1 MINGHQSPLDYL
13 AHAFFQGRGGFGRF
27 ATQTA
32 PVDCVV
38 WAARGSGKT
47 FLGAVATA
55 LDLIFKPGISIRIL
69 GGSLDQSRH
78 MHAHLRT
85 LFEGDALSD
94 LVEGRI
100 GETRLALKNGSAV
113 ELLAQSHTAVRG
125 TRVQVL
131 RCDEVELFKEDV
143 FAAAMLTTRSK
154 TIEIPGVG
162 ETEIAGSIECLST
175 MHVPFGLMSRLVKDS
190 ARTLF
195 KWGVVDVLEDC
206 KRTCEGCVLWE
217 ECGGRA
223 KRMSDMGWRMSDVG
237 KEMVAR
243 GKTKREVAEWQ
254 RGKVA
259 EGKVKAKRCGA
270 RGARR
275 EQARDFKVKQRRT
288 QRARNEVTGIRAENG
303 DSRRRRAAAMPSARS
318 SLSSSS
324 SSHPISDIP
333 HPTLVAPGHFRVDDA
348 IRMKGR
354 VSLAVWRAEMLCL
367 EPSRADSVFPEF
379 DATKHVFAAWE
390 RETAFRA
397 GDPLASPDPLRT
409 ILLARGE
416 PARMKRAG
424 IETFLCGI
432 DFGFRAP
439 TVILWAALENDVL
452 RILDERHVTGETT
465 KQHVEAILK
474 GNGKFWRVPEWIGA
488 DPAGKQRQSQTGK
501 SDVQVLE
508 AAGLNVRTRA
518 SEIHDGLQLIR
529 ARLAPAEGPVRLM
542 VHERCRGLVEAFVTY
557 HYRRDDPEDLR
568 PVKDGSDHAIDAL
581 RYLVMNL
588 DGGWE
593 VASRR
598 YA

>member
-1 MINGHQSPLDYL
+1 M
-13 AHAFFQGRGGFGRF
+13 
-27 ATQTA
+27 
-32 PVDCVV
+32 
-38 WAARGSGKT
+38 
-47 FLGAVATA
+47 
-55 LDLIFKPGISIRIL
+55 
-69 GGSLDQSRH
+69 
-78 MHAHLRT
+78 
-85 LFEGDALSD
+85 
-94 LVEGRI
+94 
-100 GETRLALKNGSAV
+100 
-113 ELLAQSHTAVRG
+113 
-125 TRVQVL
+125 QVL

-206 KRTCEGCVLWE
+206 KRACEGCVLWE

-223 KRMSDMGWRMSDVG
+223 KRMSDVGWRMSDVG
-237 KEMVAR
+237 KERVAR

-275 EQARDFKVKQRRT
+275 GQASDFKVKQRRT

-379 DATKHVFAAWE
+379 DAKKHVFATWE

-397 GDPLASPDPLRT
+397 ADPLASPDPLRT

-416 PARMKRAG
+416 PARVKRAG

-465 KQHVEAILK
+465 KQHLEAILK
-474 GNGKFWRVPEWIGA
+474 GNGRFWRVPEWIGA

-508 AAGLNVRTRA
+508 AAGLHVRTRA

-542 VHERCRGLVEAFVTY
+542 VHERCRGLVEAC
-557 HYRRDDPEDLR
+557 R
-568 PVKDGSDHAIDAL
+568 AL
-581 RYLVMNL
+581 
-588 DGGWE
+588 
-593 VASRR
+593 
-598 YA
+598 